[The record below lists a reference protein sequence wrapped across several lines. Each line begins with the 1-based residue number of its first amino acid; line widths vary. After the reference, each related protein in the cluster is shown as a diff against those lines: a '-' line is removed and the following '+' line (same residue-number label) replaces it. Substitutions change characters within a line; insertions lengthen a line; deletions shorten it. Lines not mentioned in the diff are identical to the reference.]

1 MFGLLR
7 LLPVVVSAI
16 VVEVVTSSAQ
26 LSGSLSSGG
35 LAGPD
40 LNPWQGVLSRG
51 QVEWR
56 MHALDEAE

>member
-1 MFGLLR
+1 MCGL

-26 LSGSLSSGG
+26 LPGSLSSGG

-40 LNPWQGVLSRG
+40 LHPWQGVLSRG